1 MSYTGGVPRVTQR
14 FRDQQVERILRAA
27 ERCFAE
33 NGFHATAI
41 DQVVAATGMSSSTV
55 YRYFPEGK
63 QAIVRAV
70 SARRMGPLF
79 TQLRELAHAKHIP
92 SLEEAFVVVV
102 QGIGRLEGDD
112 HGTDAAH
119 FDMSARL
126 AVGAWGER
134 TRDPHLRGVLRDNYG
149 AIRAEL
155 TFLAGRWIAESMIV
169 TTLSPEDAADV
180 IQHVA
185 FGVIAQQA
193 ITGRSDLTAAS
204 QRLSALFCPAPPSEP

>member
-1 MSYTGGVPRVTQR
+1 MTYAGAVPKVTQR
-14 FRDQQVERILRAA
+14 FRDQQVERILCAA

-41 DQVVAATGMSSSTV
+41 DQVVAAAGMSSSTV

-92 SLEEAFVVVV
+92 SLEEAFVAVVE
-102 QGIGRLEGDD
+102 GIGRPEGGDRVS
-112 HGTDAAH
+112 DATH

-155 TFLAGRWIAESMIV
+155 TFLASRWIAESMIV
-169 TTLSPEDAADV
+169 TTLTPEDAADA
-180 IQHVA
+180 IQHAA
-185 FGVIAQQA
+185 FGLIAQQA
-193 ITGRSDLTAAS
+193 ITGRSDLSAAS
-204 QRLSALFCPAPPSEP
+204 RRLSALFCPEAPSET